1 MIKECYVKLNNEA
14 VTVVNFD
21 GVDVQFPAIK
31 REAKTVFVKFENGKY
46 SITDKPVEETKPVI
60 VEDNKET
67 DNKETQTSKG
77 NGKKKTTNKTAKVN
91 EVKEDNENA

>member
-67 DNKETQTSKG
+67 DNKETRPQ
-77 NGKKKTTNKTAKVN
+77 KVMGRR
-91 EVKEDNENA
+91 KQLTKPQKLMK